1 MASSGSAGGL
11 LAFYGWASPP
21 WLPSLALN
29 APRKA
34 LPRWLR
40 KPLVSNPGAVS
51 KMTGP
56 DTLLLVYFLHGTSP
70 AHEPGRLAA
79 ALSHVGG
86 DPSLWLHCDQGGLPW
101 TTSRSERS
109 QQSRQLLTW
118 HRSEK
123 GRDSLEN
130 QAPELFRAISSRKDN
145 QGVKRS
151 GASTFRKTVLRITA
165 TCPVP

>member
-11 LAFYGWASPP
+11 LAFYGRASPP

-40 KPLVSNPGAVS
+40 KPLVGSPGVVS

-70 AHEPGRLAA
+70 AQEPGRPAA

-86 DPSLWLHCDQGGLPW
+86 DPSLWLHCDQGGPPW
-101 TTSRSERS
+101 TTSRSEHS
-109 QQSRQLLTW
+109 QQSRQLLIW
-118 HRSEK
+118 HRTER
-123 GRDSLEN
+123 GRGSLEN
-130 QAPELFRAISSRKDN
+130 QAPELFRAISSREDN
-145 QGVKRS
+145 QAVKRS
-151 GASTFRKTVLRITA
+151 CASTFGKTVLRITA

>member
-40 KPLVSNPGAVS
+40 KPLVSSPGAVS

-70 AHEPGRLAA
+70 AQEPGCLAA

-109 QQSRQLLTW
+109 EQSWQLLTW

-151 GASTFRKTVLRITA
+151 GASTFGKTVLRITA